1 MPDFYYVAPVGPFTT
16 KLTPTAFN
24 TFTTKQSVST
34 LPIPQIPAGVLRAGS
49 IVKIEAE
56 GEYGTTGTPTLV
68 WGLFLGTHD
77 GTDTN
82 APTITT
88 DIALSSAI
96 TTPSG
101 AAAFPWRMEWRG
113 RVTKTGSSGLIVGN
127 GALEQGTS
135 LTAQTS
141 FPIPITQ
148 ALRTV
153 AINTTIANAVGVSAT
168 WGASSVSNTITVYDL
183 SVLIL
188 N

>member
-1 MPDFYYVAPVGPFTT
+1 VDLYLVEPVGPFAIGANV
-16 KLTPTAFN
+16 AFSN
-24 TFTTKQSVST
+24 FTTKQSVT
-34 LPIPQIPAGVLRAGS
+34 PLPIPSIPAGKLRAGS

-56 GEYGTTGTPTLV
+56 GEYSTTGTPTLV

-77 GTDTN
+77 GTQT

-96 TTPSG
+96 TTPSA
-101 AAAFPWRMEWRG
+101 AAAFDWRLEWRG
-113 RVTKTGSSGLIVGN
+113 RVTKTGSSGTIVGN
-127 GALEQGTS
+127 GTLEQG
-135 LTAQTS
+135 LTLTTRSS

-153 AINTTIANAVGVSAT
+153 TINTTQANAIGVSAT
-168 WGASSVSNTITVYDL
+168 WGTASVSNTITTYDI